1 MVARVPLKKKIVEG
15 GNYFTAPKD
24 NIEFISTGC
33 KTLDLALGGGW
44 AEGRVFNI
52 VGDKSTGKTL
62 QCIEAGAN
70 FIMKYPKRGRVK
82 YREAESAF
90 DEAYA
95 QALGFPLDRVDRG
108 DGAMDTVEDMFEDLD
123 HEINRKNA
131 SKEPLL
137 YIVDSLD
144 SLSDRGEL
152 SRAIDDPSYGME
164 KAKVISQGFRRL
176 VRKIT
181 EANITL
187 GIVSQVR
194 TNVGAGLYQRKT
206 TRAGG
211 KALDFYATHVLYLTQ
226 TGRLMRTVHGIKR
239 PTGVKIKAKVDK
251 NKVGLPYREA
261 DYAISFG
268 YGIEDGWACLEF
280 LKVAGG
286 LKDLGIKPDEIK
298 DYGANCTRSE
308 LAEIH
313 AVTERRW
320 FELEK
325 EFVPTRRKYE
335 PEPEAEEDE

>member
-24 NIEFISTGC
+24 SMEFISTGC

-44 AEGRVFNI
+44 AEGRIFNV

-62 QCIEAGAN
+62 QCIEAAAN
-70 FIMKYPKRGRVK
+70 FIRKHPRGRVK

-90 DEAYA
+90 DELYA
-95 QALGFPLDRVDRG
+95 KALGFPLDRVDRG
-108 DGAMDTVEDMFEDLD
+108 DGAMETVEDMFEDL
-123 HEINRKNA
+123 EYEFGRKNA

-144 SLSDRGEL
+144 SLSDRDEM
-152 SRAIDDPSYGME
+152 SRGLDDATYGMA
-164 KAKVISQGFRRL
+164 KAKMLSKGFRQS

-181 EANITL
+181 ETNMTV

-194 TNVGAGLYQRKT
+194 TNVGAGPYQRKT

-226 TGRLMRTVHGIKR
+226 TGRLMQTVHGIKR
-239 PTGVKIKAKVDK
+239 PTGVKIKAKVEK

-286 LKDLGIKPDEIK
+286 LKELGVKPDEIK
-298 DYGANCTRSE
+298 DYGANCTRAE

-320 FELEK
+320 FELEQ
-325 EFVPTRRKYE
+325 EFVPTRRKYQDE
-335 PEPEAEEDE
+335 PEQEGE

>member
-1 MVARVPLKKKIVEG
+1 MVSRVPLKKKILG
-15 GNYFTAPKD
+15 GGSYFTAPKD

-44 AEGRVFNI
+44 AEGRIFNI

-62 QCIEAGAN
+62 QCIEAAAN
-70 FIMKYPKRGRVK
+70 FIMKHPKRGRVK

-90 DEAYA
+90 DQSYA
-95 QALGFPLDRVDRG
+95 QAVGMPLDKVDFG
-108 DGAMDTVEDMFEDLD
+108 DGPMETVEDMFEDLD
-123 HEINRKNA
+123 YEIGRKNT

-152 SRAIDDPSYGME
+152 SRALDDASYGMD
-164 KAKVISQGFRRL
+164 KAKMLSKGFRMV

-181 EANITL
+181 AANITL
-187 GIVSQVR
+187 GVVSQVR
-194 TNVGAGLYQRKT
+194 TNVGATMYQKKT

-226 TGRLMRTVHGIKR
+226 TGKLVQTVHGIKR
-239 PTGVKIKAKVDK
+239 PTGVKIRAKVEK
-251 NKVGLPYREA
+251 NKIGLPYRDA
-261 DYAISFG
+261 DYSISFG
-268 YGIEDGWACLEF
+268 YGIEDAWSCLEF
-280 LKVAGG
+280 LKIAGG
-286 LKDLGIKPDEIK
+286 LKELKLDPKEIK
-298 DYGANCTRSE
+298 DYAAQCTRAE

-313 AVTERRW
+313 EVTERRW
-320 FELEK
+320 FEIEK

-335 PEPEAEEDE
+335 PEPEEEDE